1 MDKNQYSEEIDLKQL
16 AKKVIKISS
25 NRKKIFTTMLIVI
38 MGLSLAYFIKV
49 MVKPSYKSEVVLKSK
64 FVRKDQLESIIQKY
78 NTAIQEE
85 DTFITQK
92 LYNVLTK
99 CHIVKLEIAEIKPDI
114 SSPDKDDKTKYY
126 KLISYHSQKPSHVE
140 IEDITFVI
148 NQIKEIASKD
158 NDIIEGKKRT
168 ENAIAEIDSLVNVA
182 FEAGNSFKNKMKM
195 PGNMMVMNDLYKS
208 LNEILARKTTL
219 KLELSG
225 YQTENVIFK
234 ASPLVLNKKITMPT
248 IIFVIGFAVWFLI
261 CAVWIG
267 GVLVFGDE
275 E

>member
-1 MDKNQYSEEIDLKQL
+1 
-16 AKKVIKISS
+16 
-25 NRKKIFTTMLIVI
+25 

-64 FVRKDQLESIIQKY
+64 YVRKDQLENIIQKY

-85 DTFITQK
+85 DTFISQK
-92 LYNVLTK
+92 LYNVFTK

-114 SSPDKDDKTKYY
+114 TSPDKDDKTKYY

-182 FEAGNSFKNKMKM
+182 FEAGNSFKDKMNM

-208 LNEILARKTTL
+208 LNDILARKTTL
-219 KLELSG
+219 KSELSG

-248 IIFVIGFAVWFLI
+248 IIFVIGFAIWLLI
-261 CAVWIG
+261 CSMWIA

>member
-25 NRKKIFTTMLIVI
+25 NRKKTLTLLFILI

-64 FVRKDQLESIIQKY
+64 YVRKDQLENIVQKY

-85 DTFITQK
+85 DTFISQK
-92 LYNVLTK
+92 LYNVFTK

-114 SSPDKDDKTKYY
+114 TSPDKDDKTKYY

-182 FEAGNSFKNKMKM
+182 FEAGNSFKDKMNM

-208 LNEILARKTTL
+208 LNDILARKTTL

-248 IIFVIGFAVWFLI
+248 IIFVIGFAIWFLI
-261 CAVWIG
+261 CSMWIA
-267 GVLVFGDE
+267 GVLIFGDDE
-275 E
+275 

>member
-25 NRKKIFTTMLIVI
+25 NRKKTLTLLFILI

-64 FVRKDQLESIIQKY
+64 YVRKDQLENIVQKY

-85 DTFITQK
+85 DTFISQK
-92 LYNVLTK
+92 LYNVFTK

-114 SSPDKDDKTKYY
+114 TSPDKDDKTKYY

-182 FEAGNSFKNKMKM
+182 FEAGNSFKDKMNM

-208 LNEILARKTTL
+208 LNDILARKTTL

-248 IIFVIGFAVWFLI
+248 IIFVIGFAIWFLI
-261 CAVWIG
+261 CSMWIA

>member
-25 NRKKIFTTMLIVI
+25 NRKKTFTLLFILI

-49 MVKPSYKSEVVLKSK
+49 MIKPSYKSEVVLKSK
-64 FVRKDQLESIIQKY
+64 YVRKDQLENIIQKY

-85 DTFITQK
+85 DTFISQK
-92 LYNVLTK
+92 LYNVFTK

-114 SSPDKDDKTKYY
+114 TSPDKDDKTKYY

-182 FEAGNSFKNKMKM
+182 FEAGNSFKDKMNM

-208 LNEILARKTTL
+208 LNDILARKTTL

-248 IIFVIGFAVWFLI
+248 IIFVIGFAIWFLI
-261 CAVWIG
+261 CSMWIA

>member
-1 MDKNQYSEEIDLKQL
+1 LDIIADES
-16 AKKVIKISS
+16 
-25 NRKKIFTTMLIVI
+25 T
-38 MGLSLAYFIKV
+38 
-49 MVKPSYKSEVVLKSK
+49 LKSDMGE
-64 FVRKDQLESIIQKY
+64 VLSIRSTDENIQ
-78 NTAIQEE
+78 NI
-85 DTFITQK
+85 
-92 LYNVLTK
+92 LYNLFYDILNIEFNLWPWVRNLCK
-99 CHIVKLEIAEIKPDI
+99 YGDFFLKLEIAEIKPDI
-114 SSPDKDDKTKYY
+114 TSPDKDDKTKYY

-182 FEAGNSFKNKMKM
+182 FEAGNSFKDKMNM

-261 CAVWIG
+261 CVIWIG

>member
-1 MDKNQYSEEIDLKQL
+1 
-16 AKKVIKISS
+16 
-25 NRKKIFTTMLIVI
+25 

-64 FVRKDQLESIIQKY
+64 YVRKDQLENIVQKY

-85 DTFITQK
+85 DTFISQK
-92 LYNVLTK
+92 LYNVFTK

-114 SSPDKDDKTKYY
+114 TSPDKDDKTKYY

-182 FEAGNSFKNKMKM
+182 FEAGNSFKDKMNM

-234 ASPLVLNKKITMPT
+234 ASPLILNKKITMPT